1 LEAGCGW
8 RAIAVIVVVGSVR
21 VESESKKGLLER
33 GVESS
38 LEFDFDFDFEFG

>member
-8 RAIAVIVVVGSVR
+8 RAIAAIVVVGSVR
-21 VESESKKGLLER
+21 VESKSKKGLER
-33 GVESS
+33 GVEPS